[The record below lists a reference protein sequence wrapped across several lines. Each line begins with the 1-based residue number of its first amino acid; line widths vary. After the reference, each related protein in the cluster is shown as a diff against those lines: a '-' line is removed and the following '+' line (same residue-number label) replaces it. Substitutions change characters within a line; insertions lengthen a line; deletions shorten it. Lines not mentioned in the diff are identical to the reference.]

1 MSILSRFFLG
11 ILCIVLL
18 MPNAVAQNR
27 SSIWIFGDSAGI
39 DFSNVLNPVPI
50 ISNCQSRGTVASIAD
65 SAGDF
70 LFYTSPKLRAGTA
83 KQGKVYNRQ
92 FHLMDNGDSLQY
104 VHGIYNSAIIIPNPA
119 GNNQYY
125 IFNVNSNVG
134 LGSVN
139 GLFYSVVDLNYNNGL
154 GKVTTKNQ
162 HLITTDYMTDAMA
175 AVKHGNGRD
184 WWVLC
189 KPLYIDTLTG
199 GLISSD
205 TFYIYLVTPDSIH
218 TPVKQCIG
226 YNKASWL
233 GNFTFS
239 SDGSKFN
246 FVCYSGL
253 SEIMDFDRCTGTMSN
268 ANIITDSLWNMDNSF
283 IGSAFSP
290 NDSLLYI
297 IKGVYYPFY
306 LLQYDI
312 YSQDMD
318 TIAQITGTQTVVN
331 RGRSPGHIRLAP
343 DGKIYM
349 TASYTDTLGYLYFP
363 YADSC
368 YFPEN
373 MYLGVINNPNV
384 KGVGCNFNNFGFYLG
399 GKRTYWGLPNNPDDE
414 LGALAGSG
422 CDTIT
427 NLTPEL
433 CCRDLHLKIFPNPAN
448 ETITIKFN
456 HKNVADYTVFDT
468 HGRIVQQGKIND
480 NSSISVK
487 QLPQGMY
494 FVFVSNNEISCN
506 SKFIKK

>member
-134 LGSVN
+134 LGSVI

-184 WWVLC
+184 WWMVC
-189 KPLYIDTLTG
+189 KPTYVGANLIPSDTL
-199 GLISSD
+199 
-205 TFYIYLVTPDSIH
+205 YVYLVTPDSIH
-218 TPVKQCIG
+218 EPMKQRIG
-226 YNKASWL
+226 TDRGWGL

-239 SDGSKFN
+239 NAGDKLSVVRTDGIIEVF
-246 FVCYSGL
+246 
-253 SEIMDFDRCTGTMSN
+253 DFDRCSGILSN
-268 ANIITDSLWNMDNSF
+268 ANIIFDSLWVSDGSF
-283 IGSAFSP
+283 MGSAFSP

-297 IKGVYYPFY
+297 IKGLYYPFY

-318 TIAQITGTQTVVN
+318 TIAQITGTQTVLK
-331 RGRSPGHIRLAP
+331 RGRTPSHIRLAP

-349 TASYTDTLGYLYFP
+349 TASYTDTLGYIYFP

-399 GKRTYWGLPNNPDDE
+399 GKRTYWGLPNNPDYE
-414 LGALAGSG
+414 LGALQGSG

-427 NLTPEL
+427 NLAPEL
-433 CCRDLHLKIFPNPAN
+433 CCSNLLLKIFPNPAN

-456 HKNVADYTVFDT
+456 NKNVADYTVFDT
-468 HGRIVQQGKIND
+468 HGRKAQQGKIND
-480 NSSISVK
+480 NNSISVK